1 MKDLRREILNIAIP
15 SIVSNITVPL
25 LGLVDVAIVGHLGA
39 ASYIGAIAIGG
50 MIFNMVY
57 WLLGFLRMGTS
68 GMTAQAYGAGRFGEA
83 EQTLRRSMTVAMGMA
98 LVLIVLQKPLLGAM
112 LWFYDAQPQVDVL
125 VEQYFNILI
134 WGAPAALGVNSLN
147 GWFIGM
153 QNARYPMTVAI
164 VQNVTNIIA
173 SLFFVFALGWKVEGV
188 AAGTLVAQWTGLV
201 LAVILVQRMPQI
213 NGRRAFRPIADI
225 PMRFF
230 SVNRDIFLRTL
241 CLVAVTVSF
250 TKAGASIGEVILAVN
265 AVLMEFYLLV
275 SYVMDGFANAA
286 EAISGAV
293 MGAGDRGRFRLL
305 LRQVFTYSG
314 LLAVVFTL
322 VYALFGGV
330 FVGLLTDDAE
340 VTAVAA
346 TYLPYAVAVPVVG
359 FAAFILDGIFVGTT
373 SSGYMLFS
381 AAIAAAFYFA
391 VYFLFSPSFQNHA
404 LWMAFLVYIG
414 ARGVVQLVLLP
425 SVRRKIAK

>member
-250 TKAGASIGEVILAVN
+250 TKAGASMGEVILAVN

-286 EAISGAV
+286 EAISGA
-293 MGAGDRGRFRLL
+293 
-305 LRQVFTYSG
+305 SG

>member
-68 GMTAQAYGAGRFGEA
+68 GMTAQAYGAGRYGEA
-83 EQTLRRSMTVAMGMA
+83 ELTLRRSMTIALGMA
-98 LVLIVLQKPLLGAM
+98 FILIVVQTPLLNAL
-112 LWFYDAQPQVDVL
+112 LWFYDAQPQVETL
-125 VEQYFNILI
+125 VAQYFNILI

-188 AAGTLVAQWTGLV
+188 AAGTLVAQWTGFV
-201 LAVILVQRMPQI
+201 LSVVLVQHVPKI
-213 NGRRAFRPIADI
+213 NGRKVFRPTTNIS
-225 PMRFF
+225 MRFF
-230 SVNRDIFLRTL
+230 NVNRDIFLRTL
-241 CLVAVTVSF
+241 CLVAVTVYF
-250 TKAGASIGEVILAVN
+250 TKAGASMGEVILAVN

-275 SYVMDGFANAA
+275 SFVLDGFANAG

-293 MGAGDRGRFRLL
+293 MGARDSNRFRLL

-314 LLAVVFTL
+314 LLAVVFTI

-330 FVGLLTDDAE
+330 FVELLTDNAE
-340 VTAVAA
+340 VLSVAL
-346 TYLPYAVAVPVVG
+346 TYLPYAAAVPLVG
-359 FAAFILDGIFVGTT
+359 FVAFILDGIFVGTT
-373 SSGYMLFS
+373 SSGYMLLS
-381 AAIAAAFYFA
+381 AALAATLFFA
-391 VYFLFSPSFQNHA
+391 VYFIFSPSFQNHA

-414 ARGVVQLVLLP
+414 TRGAVQLVLLP
-425 SVRRKIAK
+425 SVRRKIA

>member
-1 MKDLRREILNIAIP
+1 MKNMRREILKIAVP

-68 GMTAQAYGAGRFGEA
+68 GMTAQAYGASRFGDA
-83 EQTLRRSMTVAMGMA
+83 ELTLRRSMTVATGMA
-98 LVLIVLQKPLLGAM
+98 LFLIVLQWPLLGAM
-112 LWFYDAQPQVDVL
+112 LWFYDAQPQVDIL

-164 VQNVTNIIA
+164 VQNVTNIVA
-173 SLFFVFALGWKVEGV
+173 SLFFVFVLGWKVEGV

-201 LAVILVQRMPQI
+201 LAVALVQRMPQI
-213 NGRRAFRPIADI
+213 NGRRAFRPTVHI

-241 CLVAVTVSF
+241 CLVAVTVCF
-250 TKAGASIGEVILAVN
+250 TKAGASMGEVILAVN

-293 MGAGDRGRFRLL
+293 MGAGDRGRFRCL
-305 LRQVFTYSG
+305 LRQVFSYSG
-314 LLAVVFTL
+314 LLAVAFTL
-322 VYALFGGV
+322 FYALLGGV
-330 FVGLLTDDAE
+330 FVGLLTDNAE
-340 VTAVAA
+340 VSAVAM
-346 TYLPYAVAVPVVG
+346 TYLPYAVAVPLVG

-373 SSGYMLFS
+373 SSGFMLLS
-381 AAIAAAFYFA
+381 AAIAAALFFA
-391 VYFLFSPSFQNHA
+391 VYLVFSPDFRNHA
-404 LWMAFLVYIG
+404 LWAAFLVYIG
-414 ARGVVQLVLLP
+414 VRGAVQLMLLP
-425 SVRRKIAK
+425 AVERKI